1 MQQRRP
7 HSNTDTT
14 STIANDSSG
23 SGGGGNSSS
32 REERRLERRLAKE
45 RRQQASAAGGGS
57 GDGGAVRKL
66 QRVKRNNSKYQR
78 GSMWKGW
85 NKGDSRLLLRLA
97 LFSFGLF
104 SLIGYTTLRLIFRH
118 GGKGEND
125 AHTVPRG
132 QAHRKFQPKSIE
144 YNSDNV
150 GGNLLSKLRGTI
162 KKYVIPEA
170 MEKIGNKAKWYAELR
185 REYDTNILPKDD
197 KRSLTFVEEERKR
210 QGMYHQSPE
219 ARTTYDIN
227 NCPEHPPEGYP
238 IQWPVLDVLHNWSP
252 DDATP
257 HHSIFQGLCNFDYR
271 TELSKAENYRHAE
284 VPFVMRNDPAV
295 ARAAERWNHPGYLDQ
310 LLMGE
315 EDIHRRT
322 EYSPNNHF
330 MFWIDRRSNR
340 ERARARKA
348 LQEQKAKGEIVHAGF
363 GRGDQETLNAAK
375 IAQEKLNEIKEK
387 IQKAQ
392 EHAAEYD
399 DDEDNE
405 AKDEVHRLQN
415 LLAEAK
421 EEVHEKAMENWQ
433 PPTEMLR
440 MTYLEWLEHAN
451 VTDDQ
456 LGPDNPHWYFRLIG
470 CGNMDKNGESGSCDK
485 GSSEW
490 LYDELPFFQP
500 RIGED
505 RPFYIIEPKQQ
516 MGIHCRFGMK
526 GVIAEN
532 HFDLSR
538 NAITLLAGQ
547 RRYILAHP
555 NQCLNMNLL
564 PRGHPSARHSAVD
577 WSDPDLVGYPTFEKA
592 QVNEIVM
599 QPGDVLYL
607 PTNWFHY
614 IISLELNMQCNTR
627 SGGEKLYRDEIDECG
642 FGRVGQ

>member
-14 STIANDSSG
+14 NTLANDSSG
-23 SGGGGNSSS
+23 SGGGNASS

-45 RRQQASAAGGGS
+45 RRLLLASAAGNV
-57 GDGGAVRKL
+57 DGGAVRKL
-66 QRVKRNNSKYQR
+66 QRVKRNKSKYQ
-78 GSMWKGW
+78 K
-85 NKGDSRLLLRLA
+85 DSHGNSHLLLRLG
-97 LFSFGLF
+97 LISFGLF
-104 SLIGYTTLRLIFRH
+104 SFVGFTAFRLVFRH
-118 GGKGEND
+118 GKEGEDD
-125 AHTVPRG
+125 AHTTTFHGHAVHG
-132 QAHRKFQPKSIE
+132 KFQSKAIE
-144 YNSDNV
+144 YNSDNI

-162 KKYVIPEA
+162 NKKYIIPEA
-170 MEKIGNKAKWYAELR
+170 MERIGNKAKWYAELR
-185 REYDTNILPKDD
+185 REYDTHILPKDD
-197 KRSLTFVEEERKR
+197 ERSFRFVEEERKR
-210 QGMYHQSPE
+210 QGMYQQSPE
-219 ARTTYDIN
+219 ARTDYDIH

-238 IQWPVLDVLHNWSP
+238 IHWPVLDVLHNWSP
-252 DDATP
+252 DNATP

-271 TELSKAENYRHAE
+271 TELSKAENYRRAE
-284 VPFVMRNDPAV
+284 LPFVMRNDPSV
-295 ARAAERWNHPGYLDQ
+295 TRAAERWNHPGYLER

-330 MFWIDRRSNR
+330 MFWVDRRSNR
-340 ERARARKA
+340 ERQRARKS
-348 LQEQKAKGEIVHAGF
+348 LQEQREHGEDVHAGF
-363 GRGDQETLNAAK
+363 GRGDQEALVAAK
-375 IAQEKLNEIKEK
+375 RAQEKFNELKEK
-387 IQKAQ
+387 FKMAQK
-392 EHAAEYD
+392 HAREYD

-405 AKDEVHRLQN
+405 AKEEVERLEKLMQ
-415 LLAEAK
+415 EAR
-421 EEVHEKAMENWQ
+421 EDVHEKAMENWQ

-470 CGNMDKNGESGSCDK
+470 CGNMDKNGDSGSCDK

-500 RIGED
+500 RTGED
-505 RPFYIIEPKQQ
+505 RPFYIVEPKHQ

-577 WSDPDLVGYPTFEKA
+577 WSDPDLENYPTFKQA
-592 QVNEIVM
+592 KVNEIVM

-627 SGGEKLYRDEIDECG
+627 SGGERLYRDEIEECG
-642 FGRVGQ
+642 FGQVGQ